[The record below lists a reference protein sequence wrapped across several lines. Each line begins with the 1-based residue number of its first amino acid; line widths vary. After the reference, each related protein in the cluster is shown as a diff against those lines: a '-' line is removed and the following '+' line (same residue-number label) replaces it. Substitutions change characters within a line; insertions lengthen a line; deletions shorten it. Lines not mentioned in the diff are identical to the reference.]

1 MEADYLTFEAP
12 AVALKPLTCAGL
24 SAQVGEIWYLHKAAT
39 GVSFT
44 FLASLSKRLS
54 H

>member
-1 MEADYLTFEAP
+1 MEADCLTFEAP

-24 SAQVGEIWYLHKAAT
+24 SAQVGEIRYLHTAAT